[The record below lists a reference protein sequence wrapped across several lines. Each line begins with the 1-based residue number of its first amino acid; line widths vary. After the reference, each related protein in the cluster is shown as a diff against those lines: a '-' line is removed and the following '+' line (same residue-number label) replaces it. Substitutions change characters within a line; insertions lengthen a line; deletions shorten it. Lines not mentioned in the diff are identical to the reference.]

1 MLLTQTEQVLLSL
14 IKQSLFGICEKT
26 PSEVDWIAVLREA
39 QQQAVVGL
47 AAAAL
52 PEGISQEILAEWKK
66 AEYQQLG
73 QQIRYWAAQDQLHR
87 LLTENGISYVILKGA
102 SAAMLYPAPLRRAK
116 GDIDFLVPPEQLERT
131 KELLLENDY
140 QPNDKPNDT
149 AAFRHIGFSR
159 QGISYELHQQFS
171 YLDLDLEDILQAGLS
186 RAKLQT
192 VEGHAFYSLPNDEN
206 GLVLLAHLW
215 NHLHT
220 GIGLRQV
227 IDWMLYVHRQL
238 DDEAW
243 NIGFSVKAENIGLDK
258 LAIHAAYMCR
268 MYLGLPD
275 SQAWYANADENLCK
289 ELFAKVI
296 HDGNF
301 GRKNPNMDFTARKA
315 QDALS
320 GMHRY
325 GFIKHLQ
332 SRGETNWTLCH
343 KHAWLRPFAW
353 IYQLFRY
360 LVLWIRSQK
369 RETLS
374 NLIKGEIERDNL
386 LEKLS

>member
-1 MLLTQTEQVLLSL
+1 MLLTQTEQALLSL

-26 PSEVDWIAVLREA
+26 PSGVDWIAVLREA

-52 PEGISQEILAEWKK
+52 PDGISEEILAEWKK

-102 SAAMLYPAPLRRAK
+102 SAAMLYPAPLRRAM
-116 GDIDFLVPPEQLERT
+116 GDIDFLVPPEQFEKT
-131 KELLLENDY
+131 KELLLTNDY
-140 QPNDKPNDT
+140 HLDKSHY
-149 AAFRHIGFSR
+149 RHITFSR

-171 YLDLDLEDILQAGLS
+171 YPDLDMEDILQAGLS
-186 RAKLQT
+186 GAKLQI
-192 VEGHAFYSLPNDEN
+192 VEGHVFYSLPNDEN

-238 DDEAW
+238 DDEVW
-243 NIGFSVKAENIGLDK
+243 NVWFSVKAENIGLNK
-258 LAIHAAYMCR
+258 LAIHAAHMCR
-268 MYLGLPD
+268 MFLGLPD
-275 SQAWYANADENLCK
+275 SRAWYANADESLCR

-301 GRKNPNMDFTARKA
+301 GRKNPNMDFTAWKA

-325 GFIKHLQ
+325 GFLKHLQ
-332 SRGETNWTLCH
+332 SRGETNWTLYH
-343 KHAWLRPFAW
+343 QHAWLRPFAW

-360 LVLWIRSQK
+360 PVLWIRSQK

-374 NLIKGEIERDNL
+374 NLIKSEIERDNL